1 MIRKLLR
8 CLKLHPKSIILITIP
23 DAGNLICDK
32 RSTELFI
39 LMIVIGF
46 LFPLER
52 FNSRA
57 QMVACGNFFSSLPIQ
72 KLSIVVDKCR
82 GFPVSLNIRD
92 VAFAS
97 LYRSDHDK
105 ILGSKA
111 LKLSSLLSH

>member
-1 MIRKLLR
+1 MLR

-23 DAGNLICDK
+23 DADNLVRDK
-32 RSTELFI
+32 CSTELFI

-97 LYRSDHDK
+97 LYRPDRDK

>member
-1 MIRKLLR
+1 MVSKLFYTVQFISE
-8 CLKLHPKSIILITIP
+8 CIILITVP
-23 DAGNLICDK
+23 DADNLICDK

-57 QMVACGNFFSSLPIQ
+57 QMVACGSSFSSLPIQ